1 MELTM
6 SRKRDRGRLLYVGF
20 LLLLTVSSAQVA
32 WWIGENVHYSHTTAA
47 RIEALYRDQAAAL
60 DGNAAGTAPD
70 YIITDPATRSARIDP
85 AALDALHSASRSR
98 ARRYYWEGGFFL
110 FVLISGMAVIA
121 AVLRNDAALRRRQQN
136 FLAGVSHEF
145 KSPLAS
151 IRLAAETLDKRC
163 TDDDTRR
170 WIPRIVSDCDRLLRT
185 VDNLLDTARLDEG
198 RHPISTDRVEL
209 SRIVHSVVDTMHSR
223 AERDGIELTVGALP
237 DLHLEADRSAVES
250 ILSNLLDNA
259 IKACTAAGGKRI
271 TVAATHR
278 AQGIELTVSDDGMG
292 FPTGEASKLFEKFYR
307 VGDELQRTTPG
318 TGLGLY
324 IVHQLARLSGARVS
338 AHSDGPGC
346 GATFTVLWPKALC
359 HD

>member
-1 MELTM
+1 M
-6 SRKRDRGRLLYVGF
+6 LYIGF

-47 RIEALYRDQAAAL
+47 RIEALYHDLAAAF
-60 DGNAAGTAPD
+60 DRQSTMAPPD
-70 YIITDPATRSARIDP
+70 YIITDAATGSARIDP

-151 IRLAAETLDKRC
+151 IRLAAETLEKRC

-198 RHPISTDRVEL
+198 RHPFRTDRVEL
-209 SRIVHSVVDTMHSR
+209 SRIVHNVVDAMRNR
-223 AERDGIELTVGALP
+223 AERDGIALVVGTLQELN
-237 DLHLEADRSAVES
+237 LEADRGAVES

-259 IKACTAAGGKRI
+259 IKACAAAGGKRI
-271 TVAATHR
+271 AVAVTHR
-278 AQGIELTVSDDGMG
+278 AEGIELTVNDDGMG
-292 FPTGEASKLFEKFYR
+292 FPTGEAANLFEKFYR

-324 IVHQLARLSGARVS
+324 IVHQLAHLSGARVS

-346 GATFTVLWPKALC
+346 GATFTVFWPKALC